1 MLTGG
6 GGTGED
12 AAALLAASWHA
23 ARRAALAAGGLQQ
36 FHFRQ
41 FLFARQARLL
51 LQLQRPGEVWRP
63 SASPLVTCLSMP
75 PARVYN
81 LLKTQ
86 GLHLLDIGRAVLDPS
101 FAPKSQLIIRLHLEV
116 CCTS

>member
-1 MLTGG
+1 MFVCCSTISCSLGNTWLLTGG
-6 GGTGED
+6 GDTGDD

-63 SASPLVTCLSMP
+63 RALRLVTYFCTPACL
-75 PARVYN
+75 
-81 LLKTQ
+81 
-86 GLHLLDIGRAVLDPS
+86 
-101 FAPKSQLIIRLHLEV
+101 LIQHV
-116 CCTS
+116 TS

>member
-6 GGTGED
+6 GGTGDD

-63 SASPLVTCLSMP
+63 RASPLVTSFEHAPCLHMQP
-75 PARVYN
+75 
-81 LLKTQ
+81 TQ
-86 GLHLLDIGRAVLDPS
+86 KSQHLHLPDIGRAKLDPS
-101 FAPKSQLIIRLHLEV
+101 IAPKAQ
-116 CCTS
+116 

>member
-6 GGTGED
+6 GGTGDD

-51 LQLQRPGEVWRP
+51 LQLQRPAEVWRP
-63 SASPLVTCLSMP
+63 SASPLVTSLSMP
-75 PARVYN
+75 PACVCN
-81 LLKTQ
+81 LLKNQ
-86 GLHLLDIGRAVLDPS
+86 VMHLSDIGRAKLDPS
-101 FAPKSQLIIRLHLEV
+101 IAPEAQLIIRLHP
-116 CCTS
+116 